1 MFRTGFNRFFEADS
15 GAGTGGTPAAGGTS
29 ASDDQA
35 GASAA
40 TKNTEQPGPIPYERF
55 KAVNDEAADLRK
67 WRKEREAADKA
78 AEKKA
83 ADAEAARLAE
93 AGKFKELAEAAEKR
107 AAEAE
112 PYKTKAE
119 RAEAALTKLLEEERK
134 GLPKH
139 VTTLL
144 DKLDP
149 VDQLEYIAK
158 NREALGAKP
167 APPNINAGDGAGNK
181 NTAAAD
187 DAEKAR
193 IAAKFGVDPRYIR

>member
-1 MFRTGFNRFFEADS
+1 MFRQGFNRFFEADS
-15 GAGTGGTPAAGGTS
+15 GAGSGGAPATGGDS
-29 ASDDQA
+29 AQKDTGAPA
-35 GASAA
+35 GAE
-40 TKNTEQPGPIPYERF
+40 NTEKGPIPYERF
-55 KAVNDEAADLRK
+55 KAVNDEAAELRK

-93 AGKFKELAEAAEKR
+93 QGKFKELAEAAEKK
-107 AAEAE
+107 ASDLE
-112 PYKTKAE
+112 PFKTKAE

-139 VTTLL
+139 VTELL

-181 NTAAAD
+181 NAAAAD